1 MTTLYKTQ
9 ATALAGRNGQVK
21 TNDGLLDL
29 ELAYPKE
36 MGGTG
41 AATNPEQLFAA
52 GYSACFSNAILHVAR
67 EAKVALKSAP
77 VTAEV
82 GIGPNENGGFALTV
96 SLAAEL
102 DLPQEQEQALELTRI
117 AHQVCPYSNAV
128 RGNIDV
134 AVTVNGEAI

>member
-82 GIGPNENGGFALTV
+82 GIGPKENGGFALTV

-102 DLPQEQEQALELTRI
+102 DLPQEQALELTRI

>member
-21 TNDGLLDL
+21 TDDGLLDL
-29 ELAYPKE
+29 ELSYPKE
-36 MGGTG
+36 MGGSG
-41 AATNPEQLFAA
+41 LATNPEQLFAA

-67 EAKVALKSAP
+67 EGKIVLKEAP

-82 GIGPNENGGFALTV
+82 GIGPNEKGGFALTV
-96 SLAAEL
+96 SLAAAIEL
-102 DLPQEQEQALELTRI
+102 PQEQALELVRV

>member
-1 MTTLYKTQ
+1 MTTLYKTE
-9 ATALAGRNGQVK
+9 ATALAGRNGLVK
-21 TNDGLLDL
+21 TDDGLLEL

-67 EAKVALKSAP
+67 EGKVALKEAP
-77 VTAEV
+77 VTAVV
-82 GIGPNENGGFALTV
+82 GIGPNQQGGFALTV
-96 SLAAEL
+96 SLAASVEL
-102 DLPQEQEQALELTRI
+102 PQEQALELVRI

-134 AVTVNGEAI
+134 EVTVNGEAI

>member
-21 TNDGLLDL
+21 TDDGLLDL
-29 ELAYPKE
+29 ALSYPKE
-36 MGGTG
+36 MGGSG

-67 EAKVALKSAP
+67 EAKVALKNAP

-82 GIGPNENGGFALTV
+82 GIGPNETGGFALTV

-102 DLPQEQEQALELTRI
+102 DLPQEQALELTKV

-134 AVTVNGEAI
+134 KVTVNGQAI

>member
-21 TNDGLLDL
+21 TDDGLLDL
-29 ELAYPKE
+29 ELSYPKE
-36 MGGTG
+36 MGGSG
-41 AATNPEQLFAA
+41 LATNPEQLFAA

-67 EAKVALKSAP
+67 ESKVDLQQAP

-96 SLAAEL
+96 SLAANVEL
-102 DLPQEQEQALELTRI
+102 PQEQALELVRV

-128 RGNIDV
+128 KGNIDV
-134 AVTVNGEAI
+134 QVTVNGDAI

>member
-9 ATALAGRNGQVK
+9 ATAFAGRNGQVK
-21 TNDGLLDL
+21 TDDGLLDL
-29 ELAYPKE
+29 ALSYPKE
-36 MGGTG
+36 MGGSG

-67 EAKVALKSAP
+67 ETKVALKNAP

-82 GIGPNENGGFALTV
+82 GIGPNETGGFALTV

-102 DLPQEQEQALELTRI
+102 DLPQEQALELTKV

-134 AVTVNGEAI
+134 KVTVNGQAI

>member
-9 ATALAGRNGQVK
+9 ATALAGRNGLVK
-21 TNDGLLDL
+21 TDDGLLEL

-67 EAKVALKSAP
+67 EGKVALKEAP

-82 GIGPNENGGFALTV
+82 GIGPKEQGGFELTV
-96 SLAAEL
+96 SLASSI
-102 DLPQEQEQALELTRI
+102 DLPQEQALELVRV

-134 AVTVNGEAI
+134 EVTVNGQAI

>member
-21 TNDGLLDL
+21 TDDGLLDL
-29 ELAYPKE
+29 ELSYPKE
-36 MGGTG
+36 MGGSG
-41 AATNPEQLFAA
+41 LATNPEQLFAA

-67 EAKVALKSAP
+67 ESKVELKQAP

-96 SLAAEL
+96 SLAANVEL
-102 DLPQEQEQALELTRI
+102 PQEQALELVRV

-128 RGNIDV
+128 KGNIDV
-134 AVTVNGEAI
+134 QVTVNGDAI

>member
-1 MTTLYKTQ
+1 MATLYKTQ

-21 TNDGLLDL
+21 TDDGLLDL
-29 ELAYPKE
+29 ELSYPKE
-36 MGGTG
+36 MGGSG
-41 AATNPEQLFAA
+41 LATNPEQLFAA

-67 EAKVALKSAP
+67 EGKIALKEAP

-82 GIGPNENGGFALTV
+82 GIGPNDKGGFALTV
-96 SLAAEL
+96 SLAAAIEL
-102 DLPQEQEQALELTRI
+102 PQEQALELVRV

-134 AVTVNGEAI
+134 VVTVNGEAI

>member
-21 TNDGLLDL
+21 TDDGLLDL

-36 MGGTG
+36 MGGSG

-67 EAKVALKSAP
+67 EAKVTLKNAP

-96 SLAAEL
+96 TLAAQLEL
-102 DLPQEQEQALELTRI
+102 PQEQALELTKV

-128 RGNIDV
+128 RGNVDV
-134 AVTVNGEAI
+134 NVTVNGEAI